1 MWLLLNQKE
10 IPSSQPNAGP
20 AAFLNVESAFLKVEL
35 AFLEVETHHYV
46 YAFKYSEESGEI
58 NLLTKIFSAAH

>member
-35 AFLEVETHHYV
+35 AFLEVEIHHYV
-46 YAFKYSEESGEI
+46 YAEESGEI
-58 NLLTKIFSAAH
+58 NLLIKIFSAAH